1 MITIEYTIN
10 DELMNA
16 DDGYDAAVFFVGRT
30 GTMTQR
36 GLDQNKMNRK

>member
-16 DDGYDAAVFFVGRT
+16 DDGYDAAVFLLWE
-30 GTMTQR
+30 
-36 GLDQNKMNRK
+36 GLWLNGG